1 MPSTLTA
8 IREKLS
14 LRLKQLVQMTSDYEK
29 KIRGVEIKLEY
40 GLSYVWAPR
49 QILAVEIDIIAAR
62 LAT

>member
-1 MPSTLTA
+1 
-8 IREKLS
+8 

-49 QILAVEIDIIAAR
+49 QILAVEINIIAAR